1 MFGSILLL
9 DIPKNLLD
17 IFFEYIIIS
26 KYSLGRIPSY
36 NNNFPFDCFVVHEI
50 INISLDLIKGYTA
63 EITNNIYYF
72 GWFTTKQVLI
82 KEDIDIYR
90 YKEVIEFSSISIKNI

>member
-1 MFGSILLL
+1 MLFQTLHFLFNSILLF

-36 NNNFPFDCFVVHEI
+36 SSNLSFNYFIIHEI

-63 EITNNIYYF
+63 EVTNNIYYF
-72 GWFTTKQVLI
+72 G
-82 KEDIDIYR
+82 
-90 YKEVIEFSSISIKNI
+90 